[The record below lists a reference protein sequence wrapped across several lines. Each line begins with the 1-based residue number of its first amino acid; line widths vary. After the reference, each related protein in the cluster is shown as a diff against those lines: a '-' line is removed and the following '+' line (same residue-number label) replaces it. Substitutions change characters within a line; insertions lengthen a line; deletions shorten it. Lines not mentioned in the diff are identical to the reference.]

1 MKKIIA
7 LVLVLTLSLFAFAAC
22 GGKDK
27 GDNTPA
33 EKTYYLSLAVE
44 GAGDASLSYGTYEV
58 APHVAAVVTDADGKI
73 VAVRFDCA
81 QTKFQFNEDGSLI
94 AIDRVTTKVELKEA
108 YGEMPAGTWYVQA
121 QAFENFVVGMTKA
134 DIEALDVNAVTGCTM
149 KGTNPVFKALIL
161 EALAYERQVEF
172 KTSETVTLGVAIDA
186 NLAATE
192 DGAQFNA
199 NYGAVAFAGDKV
211 AAAILDETQTTL
223 AITDGEVSVT
233 TFKGTKNEQG
243 EAYGQMPAGTWY
255 VQAQGYCTTAVGKTL
270 ADLANL
276 DGTKTDALIAAG
288 CTMNNVAGY
297 KAVLNNAGKYAR

>member
-7 LVLVLTLSLFAFAAC
+7 LILVLTLSVFAFAAC
-22 GGKDK
+22 GNKNK
-27 GDNTPA
+27 GPE
-33 EKTYYLSLAVE
+33 EKTYYLSLVVDG
-44 GAGDASLSYGTYEV
+44 GAGEASLSYGTYEV

-81 QTKFQFNEDGSLI
+81 QTKFNFEDGALV

-108 YGEMPAGTWYVQA
+108 YGDMPAGTWYKQA
-121 QAFENFVVGMTKA
+121 QAFENHVIGMTKA
-134 DIEALDVNAVTGCTM
+134 DIEALDLNAIAGCTM
-149 KGTNPVFKALIL
+149 KGTNPVFQALIL
-161 EALAYERQVEF
+161 KALAYERKVEF
-172 KTSETVTLGVAIDA
+172 KTTETNITLGVAIDA

-211 AAAILDETQTTL
+211 AAAMLDETQTTL

-233 TFKGTKNEQG
+233 TYKGSKNEQG
-243 EAYGQMPAGTWY
+243 ESYVMPAGTWY
-255 VQAQGYCTTAVGKTL
+255 KQAQGYCTTAVGKTL
-270 ADLANL
+270 AELANL
-276 DGTKTDALIAAG
+276 DAVKTDALVAAG

-297 KAVLNNAGKYAR
+297 YAVLNNAGKYAR

>member
-7 LVLVLTLSLFAFAAC
+7 LILVLTLSVFAFAAC
-22 GGKDK
+22 GNKDK
-27 GDNTPA
+27 GPE

-58 APHVAAVVTDADGKI
+58 SPHVAAVVTDADGKI

-81 QTKFQFNEDGSLI
+81 QTKFNFEDGALV

-121 QAFENFVVGMTKA
+121 QAFENFVKGMTKA

-161 EALAYERQVEF
+161 EALNYERKVEF

-192 DGAQFNA
+192 EGAQFNA

-211 AAAILDETQTTL
+211 AAAMLDETQTTL

-255 VQAQGYCTTAVGKTL
+255 KQAQGYCTTAVGKTL
-270 ADLANL
+270 AELANL
-276 DGTKTDALIAAG
+276 DAVKTDALVAAG

-297 KAVLNNAGKYAR
+297 YAVLNNAGKYAR

>member
-27 GDNTPA
+27 GDDTPA

-81 QTKFQFNEDGSLI
+81 QTKFQFNEDGSLV

-121 QAFENFVVGMTKA
+121 Q
-134 DIEALDVNAVTGCTM
+134 
-149 KGTNPVFKALIL
+149 
-161 EALAYERQVEF
+161 
-172 KTSETVTLGVAIDA
+172 
-186 NLAATE
+186 
-192 DGAQFNA
+192 
-199 NYGAVAFAGDKV
+199 
-211 AAAILDETQTTL
+211 
-223 AITDGEVSVT
+223 
-233 TFKGTKNEQG
+233 
-243 EAYGQMPAGTWY
+243 
-255 VQAQGYCTTAVGKTL
+255 GYCTTAVGRTL

-276 DGTKTDALIAAG
+276 DGANTEALTAAG
-288 CTMNNVAGY
+288 CTMKNVAGY

>member
-58 APHVAAVVTDADGKI
+58 SPHVAAVVTDADGKI

-81 QTKFQFNEDGSLI
+81 QTQFNFEDGALV

-121 QAFENFVVGMTKA
+121 QAFENFVKGMTKA
-134 DIEALDVNAVTGCTM
+134 DIEALDVTTVTGCTM

-161 EALAYERQVEF
+161 EALNYERKVEF
-172 KTSETVTLGVAIDA
+172 KTTETNITLGVAIDA

-199 NYGAVAFAGDKV
+199 NYGAIAFAGDKV
-211 AAAILDETQTTL
+211 AAAMLDETQTTL
-223 AITDGEVSVT
+223 AIADGEVSVT
-233 TFKGTKNEQG
+233 AFEGTKNEQG
-243 EAYGQMPAGTWY
+243 DSYVMPAGTWY
-255 VQAQGYCTTAVGKTL
+255 KQAQGYCTTAVGKTL
-270 ADLANL
+270 AELANL
-276 DGTKTDALIAAG
+276 DAVKTDALVAAG
-288 CTMNNVAGY
+288 CTMKNVAGY
-297 KAVLNNAGKYAR
+297 YAVLNNAGKYAR